1 MTDPFALP
9 APSLRFE
16 LPNGMSIAAD
26 AYGDP
31 SHQPVLFLHG
41 GGQTRHAWGNSAELL
56 AQHGFYTICMDHRG
70 HGESSWAA
78 LGEYRVYHFA
88 EDLQQII
95 AQLDQKPIL
104 VGASLG
110 GIASLLA
117 ETEQEESVAKAV
129 ILVDVTPR
137 LETDG
142 VARII
147 GFMKEGTSGFDSLE
161 EVADSIAAYLPHR
174 KRPKDLSGL
183 AKNLRRGED
192 GRYYWHWDPNMLKT
206 WEPGRY
212 TEENDRNLKERL
224 QEVRSLD
231 IPTLLIRGR
240 QSDLVSTET
249 AAEFLEMV
257 PHAEYVD
264 LADAHHMVAGD
275 RNDAF
280 TDSVIEF
287 LLRHFASENT
297 ANARGG
303 LKPSVPGL

>member
-1 MTDPFALP
+1 MAEAMTKAI
-9 APSLRFE
+9 AAASLCFE

-41 GGQTRHAWGNSAELL
+41 GGQTRHAWGRSAEVL
-56 AQHGFYTICMDHRG
+56 ARHGFYTICMDHRG
-70 HGESSWAA
+70 HGESSWAS
-78 LGEYRVYHFA
+78 LGEYRVFDFV
-88 EDLQQII
+88 EDLEQVI
-95 AQLDQKPIL
+95 ALLSDKPIL

-117 ETEQEESVAKAV
+117 ETEHEGSVAKALV
-129 ILVDVTPR
+129 LVDVTPR
-137 LETDG
+137 LETEG
-142 VARII
+142 VDRII
-147 GFMKEGTSGFDSLE
+147 GFMKGGTSGFESLE
-161 EVADSIAAYLPHR
+161 EVADSIAKYLPHR

-206 WEPGRY
+206 WEPNES
-212 TEENDRNLKERL
+212 TDEDDRALEERL
-224 QEVRSLD
+224 QEVRTID
-231 IPTLLIRGR
+231 VPTLLIRGR
-240 QSDLVSTET
+240 LSDLVSTET

-280 TDSVIEF
+280 IDSVSEF
-287 LLRHFASENT
+287 LIRRFGSGDEQA
-297 ANARGG
+297 
-303 LKPSVPGL
+303 